1 MKRIKLVLLPIT
13 IAVFFTGCGSTAPI
27 ISTPIS
33 NIDKTPI
40 KVSELTENE
49 KHTWGHLDLEKDT
62 IPGMSVN
69 KAYTEIIKG
78 KKGTT
83 TIVAVIDSG
92 IDIDHEDL
100 DDVIWV
106 NKKEIP
112 GNKKDDDNNGYIDDV
127 HGWNFLGD
135 GYNEQLEITR
145 ILASGNTNDP
155 NYAKAKVAYDE
166 QIQSLTPQKNQLS
179 QILPVLIA
187 SDKAIADHLDKKE
200 YTKDE
205 VNAIKTTDQTLLQH
219 KSIISQTYGFG
230 LGTVQETIKQLTTGL
245 NQIKDRLDYNLN
257 KDLKGRKTGDNP
269 NDFSQK
275 FYGNGNV
282 KPSTKEE
289 SHGSHVA
296 GIIASERDNGKGV
309 NGVANNVKIM
319 SIRVVPNG
327 DEYDKDVALGIRY
340 AADNGAK
347 IINMSFGKDF
357 SPHSDWVKEAYIY
370 AESKDV
376 LIVHAAGND
385 SKDIDVE
392 DNFPNDVIN
401 GKEVSNNVITVGALD
416 PKYGSNI
423 VAGFSNYGK
432 ANVDVFAPGGEI
444 YSTFPENTY
453 ETIGGTSMAA
463 PATAGVAALIR
474 SFYPELSARQVK
486 QIILDSGLPI
496 TTKVIVGGDANDV
509 RPFQTLSKSG
519 KIVNA
524 YNALILA
531 SQIAKKQI

>member
-1 MKRIKLVLLPIT
+1 MLF
-13 IAVFFTGCGSTAPI
+13 FFTGCGGTAPI

-40 KVSELTENE
+40 KVSELTEKE

-100 DDVIWV
+100 DDVIWI

-112 GNKKDDDNNGYIDDV
+112 GNRKDDDNNGYIDDV

-155 NYAKAKVAYDE
+155 NYAKAKAVYDE
-166 QIQSLTPQKNQLS
+166 EVQSLTPQRNQIG

-230 LGTVQETIKQLTTGL
+230 LGSIQETIKQLTTGL

-257 KDLKGRKTGDNP
+257 KDLKGRKTGDDP
-269 NDFSQK
+269 DDFSQK

-319 SIRVVPNG
+319 PIRVVPNG

-347 IINMSFGKDF
+347 
-357 SPHSDWVKEAYIY
+357 
-370 AESKDV
+370 
-376 LIVHAAGND
+376 
-385 SKDIDVE
+385 
-392 DNFPNDVIN
+392 
-401 GKEVSNNVITVGALD
+401 
-416 PKYGSNI
+416 
-423 VAGFSNYGK
+423 NY
-432 ANVDVFAPGGEI
+432 
-444 YSTFPENTY
+444 
-453 ETIGGTSMAA
+453 
-463 PATAGVAALIR
+463 
-474 SFYPELSARQVK
+474 
-486 QIILDSGLPI
+486 
-496 TTKVIVGGDANDV
+496 
-509 RPFQTLSKSG
+509 
-519 KIVNA
+519 
-524 YNALILA
+524 
-531 SQIAKKQI
+531 